1 MGKDEALKLA
11 LDALEPQEMW
21 AEWYLEGHV
30 IPKAVEAINQALMQ
44 SSKQWVGLTADE
56 MENLYQTAT
65 YMDETDYIHMLMIA
79 EERLKEKNH
88 G

>member
-11 LDALEPQEMW
+11 LDALEHQEMW

-44 SSKQWVGLTADE
+44 SSKQWVGLTSDE